1 MGEQQKFEV
10 EKRNPKPD
18 IPIIGSVTNLLSQN
32 ENKSDTSLEKGQL
45 DNNEQEQLK
54 ISPSTSSATVSHKS
68 SPIKNAS
75 PQTTKLVL
83 LVTKLKKNLHYQMNI
98 QLQKL

>member
-1 MGEQQKFEV
+1 MGKFEE

-54 ISPSTSSATVSHKS
+54 ISPSTSSVTVSHKS

-75 PQTTKLVL
+75 PQIRNMSSTTNIVL
-83 LVTKLKKNLHYQMNI
+83 LVTKLKKNLHYQMN
-98 QLQKL
+98 